1 MHGQYL
7 FTFSSSSFYHF
18 SKSLETRL
26 SNQWEINK
34 LGMMGEGCRY
44 IACISKVGGAGEAM
58 RPTSNKSCCNDII
71 LKLNRPCHNEKLV

>member
-1 MHGQYL
+1 MVNEHVQYL

-34 LGMMGEGCRY
+34 LGMMGEEVQIHC
-44 IACISKVGGAGEAM
+44 M
-58 RPTSNKSCCNDII
+58 
-71 LKLNRPCHNEKLV
+71 H